1 MSIYVAIDLKS
12 FYASVE
18 CIEHG
23 FDPLKT
29 NLVVAD
35 ESRTEKTI
43 CLAVSPSLKAY
54 GIPGRARLF
63 EVVSK
68 VKEINSQRRKDS
80 PSHQLIGDSFYD
92 EDVQANPELALN
104 YFVAEPRMNLYMKYS
119 SMVYDT
125 YLKYVSKDD
134 IHVYSI
140 DEVFIDV
147 TNYLKTYK
155 MTAHELAIKMIKDVL
170 KKTGITATCGIGSN
184 MYLAKV
190 AMDIVAKHMPADKDG
205 VRIAEI
211 DEMSYRKLLWD
222 HRPLTD
228 FWRIGP
234 GITRRLEENG
244 MFTQGDIARM
254 SIKNEDLLYRIF
266 GINAELIIDHAWGYE
281 PARICDIKSYKPV
294 TNSLSSGQV
303 LKEPY
308 PYSKAKLIVKEMT
321 DLLVL
326 DLVDKKLL
334 TNQMG
339 LTVGYDTTA
348 VKNYAGP
355 IERDPYGRIAP
366 KSAHGTINLSDY
378 TSSTKIILD
387 SIVKLFEKIVDPSL
401 TVRRM
406 YIVANNLKRE
416 DDDIFAKDKQE
427 QMDLFSDY
435 EKIDSDR
442 KAKKE
447 YLKKERKMQE
457 AIIKIQKKYGKNS
470 ILKGNNLEEGATSI
484 ERNGQVGG
492 HKA

>member
-18 CIEHG
+18 CVEHG

-63 EVVSK
+63 EVIEK
-68 VKEINSQRRKDS
+68 VKEINRERVKKAPGRRFT
-80 PSHQLIGDSFYD
+80 GDSFYD
-92 EDVQANPELALN
+92 DEVQGNPGLALN
-104 YFVAEPRMNLYMKYS
+104 YYIATPRMAYYMKYS
-119 SMVYDT
+119 SKIYDI

-147 TNYLKTYK
+147 TDYLNTYK
-155 MTAHELAIKMIKDVL
+155 MTAHDLAMVMIRDIL
-170 KKTGITATCGIGSN
+170 SQTGITATCGIGTN
-184 MYLAKV
+184 MYLAKI
-190 AMDIVAKHMPADKDG
+190 AMDIVAKHMPADEDG
-205 VRIAEI
+205 VRIAEL
-211 DEMSYRKLLWD
+211 DEMSYRRILWD

-228 FWRIGP
+228 FWRIGA
-234 GITRRLEENG
+234 GISRRLESNG
-244 MFTQGDIARM
+244 MYTQGDIARM
-254 SIKNEDLLYRIF
+254 SLVDEDRLYDMF
-266 GINAELIIDHAWGYE
+266 GVNAELIIDHAWGYE
-281 PARICDIKSYKPV
+281 PARISDIKSYTPQS
-294 TNSLSSGQV
+294 NSLSTGQV

-308 PYSKAKLIVKEMT
+308 PFEKAKLIIKEMT

-326 DLVDKKLL
+326 DMVEKRVVCD
-334 TNQMG
+334 QMV
-339 LTVGYDTTA
+339 LNIGYDTSNMRHYRGES
-348 VKNYAGP
+348 VK
-355 IERDPYGRIAP
+355 DHYGREIP
-366 KSAHGTINLSDY
+366 KMAHGSINIGEY
-378 TSSTKIILD
+378 TNSAKLIMTAIMKLFD
-387 SIVKLFEKIVDPSL
+387 SIVDRNL

-406 YIVANNLKRE
+406 SVVANHLIRE
-416 DDDIFAKDKQE
+416 RDVKEDTSPE
-427 QMDLFSDY
+427 QMNLFVDY
-435 EKIDSDR
+435 EELDR
-442 KAKKE
+442 QKEEKKR

-457 AIIKIQKKYGKNS
+457 AIIKIQRKYGKNA

-484 ERNGQVGG
+484 ERNSQIGG